1 LQADT
6 SACPKLLHEVSGLT
20 RMLVTGGRIESKSAI
35 SGVVQ
40 VKVLGLDSD
49 LVGLLH
55 PRKYLREA
63 QPTYLFTSAHY
74 PQFYCTGAAQCFDM
88 NMASEKLA

>member
-1 LQADT
+1 
-6 SACPKLLHEVSGLT
+6 
-20 RMLVTGGRIESKSAI
+20 MLVTGGRIERKSAI

-40 VKVLGLDSD
+40 VKVLGLDSG

-63 QPTYLFTSAHY
+63 QPTYLFTSAHC
-74 PQFYCTGAAQCFDM
+74 PHFYCAGAAQCFDM
-88 NMASEKLA
+88 KMACEKLA